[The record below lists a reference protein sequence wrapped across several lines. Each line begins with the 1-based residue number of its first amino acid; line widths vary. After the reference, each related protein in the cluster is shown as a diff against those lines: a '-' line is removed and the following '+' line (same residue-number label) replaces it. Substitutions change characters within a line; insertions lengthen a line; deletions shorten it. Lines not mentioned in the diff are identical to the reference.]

1 MILCIRR
8 FLPVLVCALGLLP
21 ALPCGKAAAAED
33 LFTVAD
39 VHVDAS
45 GASSTEAMN
54 AAIAQGRPKAF
65 QVLFRRLTRQQDWAR
80 QPVLDHAALL
90 RLSRGFTVAHERRST
105 TRYVA
110 DVTYVFNPD
119 AVSRLLRAS
128 SIAYAQSSARKVLV
142 IPMSPGVAHGPW
154 SQALANPALQD
165 GVVPFVVANAE
176 EEAGLSGLDFDAAT
190 WNDVAAVAV
199 REQAAQAA
207 LVQAVY
213 ADGHMTVNIRRLAPN
228 EAPAKTQV
236 EVPLQQTMG
245 TTYPAAADAAVRA
258 MEDLWKSRNVLD
270 YSQRGRLTADM
281 RIVSLPQWAQVQ
293 IDLAG
298 VTNVTGVTVV
308 AMDMAY
314 ARLSI
319 AYIGNVEQL
328 RDALG
333 GAGVTLTNR
342 GGQWLLSAA
351 GR

>member
-8 FLPVLVCALGLLP
+8 FLPVLVCALGLLL
-21 ALPCGKAAAAED
+21 ALPSGKAAAAED
-33 LFTVAD
+33 LFTVPD
-39 VHVDAS
+39 IHVDAS

-65 QVLFRRLTRQQDWAR
+65 QVLFRRLTRQQ
-80 QPVLDHAALL
+80 VLDQAALL

-142 IPMSPGVAHGPW
+142 IAMAPTVAHGPW

-199 REQAAQAA
+199 REQAAQVA

-293 IDLAG
+293 NDLAG